1 LSCRSPNLSVF
12 YEDNENK
19 HQRHKNVQVNSLVE
33 ESARSSKQRGKSI
46 RKKLEAISKIGF
58 WFNFEAGPR
67 FEPEEYYSILRIQN
81 EAPTKKLGQKTFL
94 RWLLYMLWQ
103 FKAVD
108 PRPYGPESAAR
119 I

>member
-1 LSCRSPNLSVF
+1 MKILKTNINATRTFGLTVGLR
-12 YEDNENK
+12 K
-19 HQRHKNVQVNSLVE
+19 VRG
-33 ESARSSKQRGKSI
+33 SKQKGKSI

-103 FKAVD
+103 FKATD
-108 PRPYGPESAAR
+108 PGPHGRNPSPVFN
-119 I
+119 